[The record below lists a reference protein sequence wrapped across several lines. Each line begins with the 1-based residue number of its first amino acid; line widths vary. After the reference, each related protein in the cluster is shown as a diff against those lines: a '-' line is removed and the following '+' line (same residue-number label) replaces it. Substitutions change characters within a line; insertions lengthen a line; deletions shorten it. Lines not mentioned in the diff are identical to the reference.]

1 MRTVARETAFQ
12 IALRNCSEEAE
23 GKVSVYVIL
32 VKGGTYNQ
40 ADTMQKF
47 AARLMK
53 VAASHK
59 G

>member
-1 MRTVARETAFQ
+1 M
-12 IALRNCSEEAE
+12 
-23 GKVSVYVIL
+23 IL

-47 AARLMK
+47 AAHLMK

-59 G
+59 GQMSLLATLVLFKIGGDATIGFIKIFS